1 MKFVQ
6 KSKELDAA
14 VDRILSI
21 FNRLVVT
28 SGSLESGVRFQRW
41 REAVKEIRRELDSVR
56 TIANR
61 TDYVPPTL
69 IGVDK
74 FIHWTENLGGPGH
87 PFPDWQRAL
96 YPSPESIAG
105 HPWLLKVE
113 SRFDLT
119 GAGWMVRLESPT
131 ADPVLVRV
139 PTTPEPPNPAPSDV
153 PPSDPVSVHKGK
165 GKGIPTPSEK
175 IEKERTVQREMDDE
189 GESEVVGEDV
199 QMDEDTS
206 DQVRGRSKKRARS
219 TSESRPMSTR
229 RKSQSRAR
237 QSGTKGGGSKGEGTS
252 SLSDAPMT
260 PKPKYGR
267 AQVAARTTPPPD
279 PNACSTCVNRKVVCT
294 WTVGNIPCDPC
305 KKWKIGCGKGNVRH
319 ASTARTPKTPAK
331 PQATPT
337 PRTSP
342 RPRTTAPPPAADD
355 AAQPPRKKARIS
367 KRTEVPPKEV
377 EASTSSAPQRR
388 VTVVICPPQP
398 HPKTHAVPPPIRD
411 EVSANAPLPAPP
423 IPPSH
428 HHSPPLEPT
437 PIRPSPVDP
446 SNVSWNCRLDD
457 IIQRQDLIFGRVD
470 EVDRRVAEVA
480 RQILGQ
486 YEDRLRA
493 LEGQFADCRLTVGT
507 LTREIETLR
516 ASVHGGQAAQSAAP
530 PPVHEDLVDFIGPSS
545 TNAAMEEAQEPD
557 AAQHQGLVFGSTP
570 SGVEEV
576 PQIQQDPTLA
586 TQVEGS
592 SSALSED
599 GSGAVTAGNEGGSA
613 VATADEGSGTAA
625 TADEVGGA
633 VAAGNEGSGA
643 AAMPDEG
650 SGAVAAGHEGRGTAD
665 NGNEGSDAVGTGNEG
680 SGAVGIATEEQ
691 GGKEISGDDH

>member
-6 KSKELDAA
+6 KLKELDAA
-14 VDRILSI
+14 VDHILSI
-21 FNRLVVT
+21 FNRSVVT

-74 FIHWTENLGGPGH
+74 FIHWTENLGSPGH
-87 PFPDWQRAL
+87 PFPDWQR
-96 YPSPESIAG
+96 
-105 HPWLLKVE
+105 
-113 SRFDLT
+113 
-119 GAGWMVRLESPT
+119 WMVRLESPT
-131 ADPVLVRV
+131 ANPVLVRV

-252 SLSDAPMT
+252 ALSDAPMT
-260 PKPKYGR
+260 PKPKYSR

-305 KKWKIGCGKGNVRH
+305 KKRKIGCGKGNVRR

-342 RPRTTAPPPAADD
+342 RPRTTVPPPAADD

-388 VTVVICPPQP
+388 VTVVIRPPQP

-411 EVSANAPLPAPP
+411 KVSANAPLPAPP

-446 SNVSWNCRLDD
+446 SNVSWNRRLHQQNSKFGTDVQSSTD
-457 IIQRQDLIFGRVD
+457 PQMVQIFH
-470 EVDRRVAEVA
+470 
-480 RQILGQ
+480 
-486 YEDRLRA
+486 
-493 LEGQFADCRLTVGT
+493 
-507 LTREIETLR
+507 R
-516 ASVHGGQAAQSAAP
+516 ASTDPTDRQTHRPIDVIINLQISRPKMEISLSHFYVLIVPGLPQNFANISPKKGDIAKLLHI
-530 PPVHEDLVDFIGPSS
+530 VVFS
-545 TNAAMEEAQEPD
+545 TSE
-557 AAQHQGLVFGSTP
+557 STP
-570 SGVEEV
+570 MALWQFQTPIEIFKGVYIS
-576 PQIQQDPTLA
+576 PLTPA
-586 TQVEGS
+586 TQLFPVPLPS
-592 SSALSED
+592 PLIVVVVVITPSL
-599 GSGAVTAGNEGGSA
+599 
-613 VATADEGSGTAA
+613 
-625 TADEVGGA
+625 
-633 VAAGNEGSGA
+633 
-643 AAMPDEG
+643 
-650 SGAVAAGHEGRGTAD
+650 
-665 NGNEGSDAVGTGNEG
+665 
-680 SGAVGIATEEQ
+680 
-691 GGKEISGDDH
+691 